1 MVMWSVIRT
10 GNTTKRK
17 AGILMTKN
25 GKRKVLI
32 GTVSAACIAMMCVI
46 GLQFIGSDG
55 ITIRSHDTSG
65 ADKVGVKISTTA
77 PITAEEESTVTSA
90 PADSAD
96 TTRPPEDNSTDNEI
110 VITAVTSAADD
121 RNSVITDAL
130 AVTTAVYTTK
140 SKVVVDQSFKEATK
154 PVTEPPAPEVS
165 DTAMLTNAET
175 EPSYEAEQ
183 TVITTT
189 APKIDTP
196 QHGQTSGGMIYI
208 NGFGWIINEGGGG
221 EGSTNEDMYCNGN
234 KIGYFG

>member
-46 GLQFIGSDG
+46 GSQFIGSDG

-77 PITAEEESTVTSA
+77 PITAEEESAVTSA

-96 TTRPPEDNSTDNEI
+96 TTRPPEDDEI
-110 VITAVTSAADD
+110 IITAITSAEDD
-121 RNSVITDAL
+121 RNSVITDAP
-130 AVTTAVYTTK
+130 AVTTAAYTTK
-140 SKVVVDQSFKEATK
+140 SKVIVDQSFEAATK

-189 APKIDTP
+189 APQDTSLK
-196 QHGQTSGGMIYI
+196 HGQTSGGMIYI
-208 NGFGWIINEGGGG
+208 NGFGWIVNQGGGG
-221 EGSTNEDMYCNGN
+221 EGSTHEEMYCNGN

>member
-1 MVMWSVIRT
+1 
-10 GNTTKRK
+10 
-17 AGILMTKN
+17 MTKN
-25 GKRKVLI
+25 GKRNALI
-32 GTVSAACIAMMCVI
+32 GTVSAACIAMICVI
-46 GLQFIGSDG
+46 GSQFIGTDNSK
-55 ITIRSHDTSG
+55 IVSHDAPGS
-65 ADKVGVKISTTA
+65 DKVGVQISTTA
-77 PITAEEESTVTSA
+77 PIIAENENTITSTT
-90 PADSAD
+90 ADSAD

-121 RNSVITDAL
+121 CSSVITDAF

-189 APKIDTP
+189 APQDTSL

-208 NGFGWIINEGGGG
+208 NGFGWIVNEGGGG
-221 EGSTNEDMYCNGN
+221 EGSTNEEMYCNGN

>member
-1 MVMWSVIRT
+1 
-10 GNTTKRK
+10 
-17 AGILMTKN
+17 MTKN
-25 GKRKVLI
+25 GKRNVLI
-32 GTVSAACIAMMCVI
+32 GTISAACIAMMCVI
-46 GLQFIGSDG
+46 GSQFIGSDG
-55 ITIRSHDTSG
+55 ITIKSHDTTG
-65 ADKVGVKISTTA
+65 AERVGVKISTTA
-77 PITAEEESTVTSA
+77 PIIAENENAITSV

-110 VITAVTSAADD
+110 VITAVTSSADD
-121 RNSVITDAL
+121 RNSVITNAP
-130 AVTTAVYTTK
+130 AVTTEVYTTK
-140 SKVVVDQSFKEATK
+140 SKVIVDQSFKAATK

-189 APKIDTP
+189 APQDTSP

-208 NGFGWIINEGGGG
+208 NGFGWIVNEGGGG
-221 EGSTNEDMYCNGN
+221 EGSTNEEMYCNGN

>member
-1 MVMWSVIRT
+1 
-10 GNTTKRK
+10 
-17 AGILMTKN
+17 MTKN
-25 GKRKVLI
+25 GKRNVLI
-32 GTVSAACIAMMCVI
+32 GTISAACIAMMCVI
-46 GLQFIGSDG
+46 GSQFIGSDG
-55 ITIRSHDTSG
+55 ITIKSHDTTG
-65 ADKVGVKISTTA
+65 AERVGVKISTTA
-77 PITAEEESTVTSA
+77 PIIAESENAITSA

-121 RNSVITDAL
+121 RSSVITNAP

-165 DTAMLTNAET
+165 DTAMLANAET

-189 APKIDTP
+189 APKIDSP

-208 NGFGWIINEGGGG
+208 NGFGWVVNEGGGG
-221 EGSTNEDMYCNGN
+221 EGSTNEEMYCNGN

>member
-1 MVMWSVIRT
+1 
-10 GNTTKRK
+10 
-17 AGILMTKN
+17 MTKN

-46 GLQFIGSDG
+46 GSQFIGSDG
-55 ITIRSHDTSG
+55 ITIKSHDTSG
-65 ADKVGVKISTTA
+65 ADRVGVKISTTA
-77 PITAEEESTVTSA
+77 PIIAEEESAVTSA

-96 TTRPPEDNSTDNEI
+96 TTRPPEDDEI
-110 VITAVTSAADD
+110 IITAITSAEDD
-121 RNSVITDAL
+121 RSSVINNAP
-130 AVTTAVYTTK
+130 AVTTAAYTTK
-140 SKVVVDQSFKEATK
+140 SKVIVDQSFEAATK
-154 PVTEPPAPEVS
+154 PVTEPPAPEVT

-189 APKIDTP
+189 APQDTSL

-208 NGFGWIINEGGGG
+208 NGFGWIVNEGGGG
-221 EGSTNEDMYCNGN
+221 EGSTNEEMYCNGN

>member
-46 GLQFIGSDG
+46 GSQFIGSDG

-77 PITAEEESTVTSA
+77 PIIAENENAITSA
-90 PADSAD
+90 LADSAD
-96 TTRPPEDNSTDNEI
+96 TTRPPEDNDDII
-110 VITAVTSAADD
+110 VITAVTTAD
-121 RNSVITDAL
+121 NEYGGVVTDAP
-130 AVTTAVYTTK
+130 AVTTTAYTTRT
-140 SKVVVDQSFKEATK
+140 KVVVDQSFEAATK
-154 PVTEPPAPEVS
+154 PVTEPPAPEVE
-165 DTAMLTNAET
+165 DTAALTNADT
-175 EPSYEAEQ
+175 EPTYEAEQ
-183 TVITTT
+183 TSVAVTT
-189 APKIDTP
+189 APPTTP
-196 QHGQTSGGMIYI
+196 KNGETSGNMIYAI
-208 NGFGWIINEGGGG
+208 GFGWVVNEGGGG
-221 EGSTNEDMYCNGN
+221 EGSTNDEMYCNGN